1 MLAKLKVP
9 LVLLVVL
16 VAVVWLVASGV
27 SRNDIYVS
35 TLDQWDPVRAKR
47 ETVRVMGFVK
57 DDSVVTHPEELVTD
71 FVIRDEAS
79 KHALPVRFAGVTP
92 DLFRAGTSV
101 IATGRLQEGGVFLAT
116 ELMTKC
122 PSKYEGVETP
132 HSTADAPDVTS
143 GQATEKPPAPTILG
157 T

>member
-16 VAVVWLVASGV
+16 VAIGWLVASGV

-35 TLDQWDPVRAKR
+35 TLDQWDPARAQR

-57 DDSVVTHPEELVTD
+57 DGSIVSHPEELVTE

-92 DLFRAGTSV
+92 DLFREGTSV
-101 IATGRLQEGGVFLAT
+101 IAAGRMQQGGVFLAT

-122 PSKYEGVETP
+122 PSKYEGVATP
-132 HSTADAPDVTS
+132 HAAAGQPEEKSAPVT
-143 GQATEKPPAPTILG
+143 TLG